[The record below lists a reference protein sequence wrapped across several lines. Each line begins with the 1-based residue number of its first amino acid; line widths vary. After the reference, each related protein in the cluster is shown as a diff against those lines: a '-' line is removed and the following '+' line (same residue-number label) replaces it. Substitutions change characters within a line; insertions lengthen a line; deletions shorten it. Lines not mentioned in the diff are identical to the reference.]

1 MSAAQLQAYRSAQ
14 KATTISDREIDAY
27 ALTQSALKL
36 RECQE
41 NWDMPD
47 ERERIDRLF
56 AALKINSL
64 LWSIFQAEISRDG
77 NLLPKNVRE
86 DLLTLSLFVDK
97 RTKEIMCFPE
107 PEKLTVLININL
119 NLAAGLKA
127 SPAQDT
133 PNQPESYRSTYQS
146 LGCAG

>member
-1 MSAAQLQAYRSAQ
+1 MQAYRNAQ
-14 KATTISDREIDAY
+14 KATAAISDREIDAY

-36 RECQE
+36 RECQQ
-41 NWDMPD
+41 NWDVP

-56 AALKINSL
+56 AALKINGL

-77 NLLPKNVRE
+77 NPLPRQLRE

-107 PEKLTVLININL
+107 PEKLTVLIKINL
-119 NLAAGLKA
+119 NLAAGLKT
-127 SPAQDT
+127 SPAQDK
-133 PNQPESYRSTYQS
+133 PNQPESYNSTYQS
-146 LGCAG
+146 IGCAG